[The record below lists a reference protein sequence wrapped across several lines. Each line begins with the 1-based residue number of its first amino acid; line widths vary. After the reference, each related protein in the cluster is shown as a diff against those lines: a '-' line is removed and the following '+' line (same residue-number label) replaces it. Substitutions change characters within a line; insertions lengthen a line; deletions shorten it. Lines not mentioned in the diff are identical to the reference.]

1 MVLAPT
7 AISLCR
13 RTAEPSD
20 TQETERLDEVESE
33 REALVERIV
42 VGVDGSAEAGRALRW
57 AAEEARLRHAA
68 LDVVHA
74 WHTPYFNGYPYATAP
89 FDVVSGLV
97 LVR

>member
-1 MVLAPT
+1 
-7 AISLCR
+7 
-13 RTAEPSD
+13 
-20 TQETERLDEVESE
+20 
-33 REALVERIV
+33 VERIV

-97 LVR
+97 LGSVSHHVVQNAGCPVVVVPSED